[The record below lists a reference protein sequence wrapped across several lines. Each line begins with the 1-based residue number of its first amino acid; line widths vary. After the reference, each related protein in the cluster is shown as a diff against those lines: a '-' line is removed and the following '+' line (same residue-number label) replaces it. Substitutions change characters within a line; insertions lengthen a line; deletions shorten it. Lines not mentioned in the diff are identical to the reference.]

1 MAKIITVA
9 HQKGGVGKSTLVLNL
24 ALSFK
29 QTGLKVAIIDMDLQ
43 GSLAGLVDM
52 VDNLDI
58 VLPPDPIEALTSL
71 PYDIL
76 LIDTPPYLASV
87 LPKLFSLSNF
97 ILIPTKTGFFD
108 AMAIKSTLNLVQ
120 EAKRKSPALD
130 SGIVLNMVKNNSTL
144 TNEVKQI
151 FSSERILDTVIYER
165 VSYIRSALT
174 GGIFNTTDKKAK
186 EEITSL
192 TAEIAD
198 SLIS

>member
-29 QTGLKVAIIDMDLQ
+29 QTGLKVAVIDMDLQ

-58 VLPPDPIEALTSL
+58 VLPPDPIDALTNL
-71 PYDIL
+71 PYDIV
-76 LIDTPPYLASV
+76 LIDTPPYLTSV
-87 LPKLFSLSNF
+87 LPKLFSLSKF

-120 EAKRKSPALD
+120 EAKRKNPVLD
-130 SGIVLNMVKNNSTL
+130 SGIVLNMVKNNTTL

-151 FSSERILDTVIYER
+151 FSSEKILDTVIYER

-192 TAEIAD
+192 TTEIAD